1 MMHRRFLRLS
11 VLVAACFT
19 VSTGRS
25 EERLNVVLILADD
38 MGWNDAGFSGS
49 KVIDTPNLNRL
60 AAEGTVFAQACA
72 SAPNCAPTRACL
84 LTGQYPPRHGVYTV
98 VDERH
103 APGSPHHRI
112 LAAESRES
120 LPTESVTL
128 AEALKPAGYATGMFG
143 MWNLGRGRSG
153 PATPTADDWQSTT
166 DERRRRR
173 RRPTSDDDGGASAP
187 GFCT

>member
-1 MMHRRFLRLS
+1 MMHCRFPRLS
-11 VLVAACFT
+11 VLLAACLSVAT
-19 VSTGRS
+19 ARAA
-25 EERLNVVLILADD
+25 ERLNVVLILADD
-38 MGWNDAGFSGS
+38 MGWNDAGFSGC

-112 LAAESRES
+112 RGVEE
-120 LPTESVTL
+120 TL
-128 AEALKPAGYATGMFG
+128 E
-143 MWNLGRGRSG
+143 
-153 PATPTADDWQSTT
+153 
-166 DERRRRR
+166 
-173 RRPTSDDDGGASAP
+173 
-187 GFCT
+187 